1 MYSTVITFLGIELD
15 SVAQEV
21 RLPAEKLTR
30 LRESPSRFEHKRHA
44 TKHELQVLIGI
55 LSHAAAVVRPGRV
68 FLRQLI
74 TSKIPRLPSHK
85 VRMNAKCRSDLAWWS
100 VFRSGVERFST
111 LSLYA
116 CPRVPLSFRTPP
128 DLAGV
133 VHMTNDRFSG
143 SS

>member
-68 FLRQLI
+68 FSSP
-74 TSKIPRLPSHK
+74 TDH
-85 VRMNAKCRSDLAWWS
+85 AKCRSDLAWWS
-100 VFRSGVERFST
+100 VFVKEWNG
-111 LSLYA
+111 
-116 CPRVPLSFRTPP
+116 
-128 DLAGV
+128 LALFPSMHARGYQCLFGRLRILG
-133 VHMTNDRFSG
+133 HMTNDRFSG

>member
-100 VFRSGVERFST
+100 VFVEEWNG
-111 LSLYA
+111 
-116 CPRVPLSFRTPP
+116 
-128 DLAGV
+128 LAL
-133 VHMTNDRFSG
+133 
-143 SS
+143 